1 MDTWRLKQDL
11 MLWIPMA
18 CKFLALKC
26 VHVSGAIE
34 TLSDFLI
41 AHVFLIAQMSPSSM
55 SRVLVCVC
63 AHFWG
68 RRKLL
73 FFPDRPT
80 VSFFPCR
87 ITLCGGHNAP
97 YHRNPHSLLVSRVI
111 PLSFA
116 HPLCQAH
123 WLAPVLEKHGLQS
136 GVTGR
141 CASFCRPASLHE
153 KDVSHTNLE
162 TD

>member
-55 SRVLVCVC
+55 SRVLVCVHISGAVESFSSFLIAQLYPSFRVALPC
-63 AHFWG
+63 AVVTMP
-68 RRKLL
+68 RTIATLTL
-73 FFPDRPT
+73 F
-80 VSFFPCR
+80 
-87 ITLCGGHNAP
+87 
-97 YHRNPHSLLVSRVI
+97 
-111 PLSFA
+111 LS
-116 HPLCQAH
+116 
-123 WLAPVLEKHGLQS
+123 
-136 GVTGR
+136 
-141 CASFCRPASLHE
+141 PA
-153 KDVSHTNLE
+153 
-162 TD
+162 